1 MMRALATRGMEL
13 LEDIA
18 SGAAPRAHLGQSS
31 STAGSWERLA
41 GVYFGPTRQKK
52 LQAAAVTAGRWL
64 PVAAIERIEKHLR
77 KLSRKAAV
85 SEWELRVELC
95 GLRGT
100 VDEIDR
106 EAAARVYAHNRQV
119 PGTDNRGLRAFRGG
133 KNVDAQGMSTATLT
147 LPAGDMARYKAHL
160 QVTADKLREAD
171 PSLDWT
177 RAMADA
183 AYQHGVG
190 GGQAGNPPPP
200 VPFGVMRAPDYV
212 TYARGEGGDTVF
224 GLSDGTTITGR
235 EWVEKGFAELGY
247 VGIFDPVEGGIDLYR
262 ESRFANDKQRML
274 LKAETLVCPY
284 PECTTPADECQ
295 FHHLTAWEYEG
306 ETNLANMTAACRVHN
321 GRNDDDPHAP
331 PRNGRFEREPGGVV
345 FHPPDG
351 GPPRVNR
358 HPQRRLSAMG
368 LLAAP

>member
-52 LQAAAVTAGRWL
+52 LQAAAVTAGRGL

-119 PGTDNRGLRAFRGG
+119 PGTDNRGLRAWRR
-133 KNVDAQGMSTATLT
+133 KNVDAWGMSTATLT
-147 LPAGDMARYKAHL
+147 LPPATWLLRRTC
-160 QVTADKLREAD
+160 TADKLRRRTCR
-171 PSLDWT
+171 LDAGDG
-177 RAMADA
+177 RRH
-183 AYQHGVG
+183 QHGVG
-190 GGQAGNPPPP
+190 GGQPATRRPGAP
-200 VPFGVMRAPDYV
+200 GVMRAPDYV
-212 TYARGEGGDTVF
+212 PTPGEGGDPVPAH
-224 GLSDGTTITGR
+224 DGTTITGR
-235 EWVEKGFAELGY
+235 EWPRRASLNSY
-247 VGIFDPVEGGIDLYR
+247 VDLR
-262 ESRFANDKQRML
+262 PCEAASTCTGSSPTTNNGC
-274 LKAETLVCPY
+274 LKAETVCPY
-284 PECTTPADECQ
+284 LRHPPADECQ
-295 FHHLTAWEYEG
+295 FHHHRLGVRGGDE
-306 ETNLANMTAACRVHN
+306 LANMTAACRCTT
-321 GRNDDDPHAP
+321 A
-331 PRNGRFEREPGGVV
+331 ER
-345 FHPPDG
+345 
-351 GPPRVNR
+351 R
-358 HPQRRLSAMG
+358 
-368 LLAAP
+368 